1 MEKSLAP
8 ATTPELV
15 TANDNTDPKTK
26 VYLALI
32 SVQIFFGIHY
42 FAAKEVLKEIPA
54 PTWASLRV
62 TLGAI
67 LMLLLV
73 LPRVKKS
80 FPRNARDFGW
90 IFIYAIFGVA
100 INQIFFT
107 EGLARSVPTHSSII
121 NTIIPITTL
130 LFAILFKKE
139 TFSFSKALS
148 IIISLTGV
156 LYLLEIDKLQFSSSY
171 VFGDLLTLINALSF
185 SFFLVISKEIVMRYD
200 PFVITAIL
208 LAFGSTIITGYGAT
222 SLVKFDPSTVSNY
235 TWAWAVFIVIF
246 PTVLAYFFN
255 YWALKRVES
264 SLVAFFIYIQPP
276 IAATLSIIFRGDHLT
291 LRMIIS
297 AILIFV
303 GSVLSVRARR
313 LG

>member
-1 MEKSLAP
+1 MEKSL
-8 ATTPELV
+8 TTPAIIPD
-15 TANDNTDPKTK
+15 TTTSDPKTK
-26 VYLALI
+26 VYLALL

-67 LMLLLV
+67 VMLLIV
-73 LPRVKKS
+73 LPRAKKN
-80 FPRNARDFGW
+80 FPRTIKDFGL
-90 IFIYAIFGVA
+90 IFIYALFGVA
-100 INQIFFT
+100 INQICFT
-107 EGLARSVPTHSSII
+107 EGLARTVPTHSSII
-121 NTIIPITTL
+121 NTVIPITTL
-130 LFAILFKKE
+130 LFAILLKKE
-139 TFSFSKALS
+139 TFSSGKALS
-148 IIISLTGV
+148 IIVSLSGV
-156 LYLLEIDKLQFSSSY
+156 LYLLGIDQLALSSEY
-171 VFGDLLTLINALSF
+171 IFGDLLTLTNALSF

-208 LAFGSTIITGYGAT
+208 LAFGSTIITGYGYS
-222 SLVKFDPSTVSNY
+222 SLLVFEPSKVSGY
-235 TWAWAVFIVIF
+235 VWAWATFIVIF

-276 IAATLSIIFRGDHLT
+276 IAATLSIIFRGEHLT

-297 AILIFV
+297 AILIFI
-303 GSVLSVRARR
+303 GSLLSVRARR

>member
-1 MEKSLAP
+1 MEKSLTPP
-8 ATTPELV
+8 AINLESTS
-15 TANDNTDPKTK
+15 DPKTK
-26 VYLALI
+26 VYLALL

-67 LMLLLV
+67 VMLLLV
-73 LPRVKKS
+73 LPRAKKN
-80 FPRNARDFGW
+80 FPRSIKDFGL
-90 IFIYAIFGVA
+90 IFIYSVFGVA
-100 INQIFFT
+100 INQICFT
-107 EGLARSVPTHSSII
+107 EGLARTIPTHSAII
-121 NTIIPITTL
+121 NTVIPITTL

-139 TFSFSKALS
+139 TFSLGKALS
-148 IIISLTGV
+148 ILVSLSGV
-156 LYLLEIDKLQFSSSY
+156 LYLLGIDKFDLSSDY
-171 VFGDLLTLINALSF
+171 IFGDLLTLTNALSF
-185 SFFLVISKEIVMRYD
+185 SLFLVISKEIVMRYD

-208 LAFGSTIITGYGAT
+208 LAFGSTIITGYGAS
-222 SLVKFDPSTVSNY
+222 SLLVFEPTKISGYV
-235 TWAWAVFIVIF
+235 WAWGVFIVIF

-276 IAATLSIIFRGDHLT
+276 IAATLSIIFRGEQLT

-297 AILIFV
+297 AILIFI
-303 GSVLSVRARR
+303 GSLLSVRARR